1 MKTKLFLP
9 ALALITVLTF
19 TAKADDWL
27 DLMARRIIASLDDP
41 CNRARLARGIL
52 CRTHPTGENPSISL
66 VRVVRSYD
74 GASLNVVVTLWWNG
88 GITGTNYT
96 TVVTWR
102 VCGTQH
108 LQACVT
114 SDDAVFKVSRENKLR
129 LNTYFQESFEAI
141 FPAERH

>member
-1 MKTKLFLP
+1 MKTRLLP
-9 ALALITVLTF
+9 TLVLLIALTWS
-19 TAKADDWL
+19 AKADDWL

-41 CNRARLARGIL
+41 YNRARLARGIL
-52 CRTHPTGENPSISL
+52 CRTHPTGENPSISS

-74 GASLNVVVTLWWNG
+74 GAFLNVVVTLWWNG

-96 TVVTWR
+96 TMVTWR
-102 VCGTQH
+102 VDGTRH

-129 LNTYFQESFEAI
+129 LNTYFQEAFEI
-141 FPAERH
+141 LFPAERH